1 LSNALHRRKCC
12 NEASSKAELQKKKK
26 EIVERKAI
34 PLGLAKLVVPHKML
48 GTVGEPQKALSLA
61 WNAPSWSLGQGKA
74 AAMVQQQCLDGRD
87 ASDAS
92 AARGSKGQ
100 QREEPPLERWGG
112 SLKRESSFLKKE
124 FSSLKKDWQGRG

>member
-1 LSNALHRRKCC
+1 LNNALHRRKCC
-12 NEASSKAELQKKKK
+12 NEASSKADLQKKKK

-92 AARGSKGQ
+92 AARSSKE
-100 QREEPPLERWGG
+100 RKLKEPPLVIGG
-112 SLKRESSFLKKE
+112 GAL
-124 FSSLKKDWQGRG
+124 

>member
-1 LSNALHRRKCC
+1 MALGSQ
-12 NEASSKAELQKKKK
+12 SSMELKMKRLLMQVFCLLEQRLAPKKVLQRSKQQSGPAKKKK

-74 AAMVQQQCLDGRD
+74 AAKVQQQCLDGRD
-87 ASDAS
+87 A
-92 AARGSKGQ
+92 R
-100 QREEPPLERWGG
+100 
-112 SLKRESSFLKKE
+112 
-124 FSSLKKDWQGRG
+124 

>member
-1 LSNALHRRKCC
+1 MSNALHRRKCC
-12 NEASSKAELQKKKK
+12 NEASSKADLQKKKK

-100 QREEPPLERWGG
+100 QREEPPLERWGAPFEKG
-112 SLKRESSFLKKE
+112 VFLFEKGLAGKG
-124 FSSLKKDWQGRG
+124 LNMGGG